1 MNDIRVCKSSDYSLV
16 FKIASIIYEIINYL
30 LLKIRL
36 AIVYYY
42 YTDLKL
48 LNFVN
53 ELRIKRDLLLTVP
66 ESLQLFECAK
76 AARKIKGDF
85 AEVGIYRGGSAK
97 ILAEVKGKKKLHLF
111 DTFGG
116 LPKVSKKDKYFNP
129 GQYSA
134 PLDYAKNLL
143 AGYFNLFF
151 YKGVFPETIVE
162 LKKDIKFSFVHLDVD
177 LYKST
182 KDCLEYFYPRM
193 HKGGIILSHDYPSS
207 VGAKRAVDEFMKDK
221 PEAILKLSGNQGL
234 IVKL

>member
-42 YTDLKL
+42 YTDLQL
-48 LNFVN
+48 LNLIN

-85 AEVGIYRGGSAK
+85 AEVGVYKGGSAK
-97 ILAEVKGKKKLHLF
+97 IIALVKGGKQLHLF
-111 DTFGG
+111 DTFKG
-116 LPKVSKKDKYFNP
+116 LPQTCKKDKYFKT
-129 GQYSA
+129 GEYSA
-134 PLDYAKNLL
+134 PLERVQGLL
-143 AGYFNLFF
+143 NKYNNVHF
-151 YKGVFPETIVE
+151 YKGIFPKTTIT
-162 LKKDIKFSFVHLDVD
+162 LSHIRFSFVHLDAD

-221 PEAILKLSGNQGL
+221 PEAILKLFGNQGL
-234 IVKL
+234 IVKI